1 MDHGI
6 PKEDRYGRLY
16 FYIRDKLETFCR
28 RAASAKKLRCH
39 LYCGDAADLPLHLN
53 NNLEKMKFDRVEVA
67 NIVEMHYL
75 GLGKTLQSCGTL
87 LKTTAENPHATLIAH
102 FMNAIHHAEANLGQE
117 YIAKSFISVFRKVMK
132 FVRVQP
138 SDLQK
143 KTGAAVVRN
152 VQARDIF
159 RDFDHLFG
167 HYMRMEDFDKASREA
182 GLRMKAANTVIDAWP
197 LRLRKGYGEPGAQE
211 AFDRLMESGSS
222 GNERYVEWMRS
233 G

>member
-16 FYIRDKLETFCR
+16 FYIRDKLERFCR

-53 NNLEKMKFDRVEVA
+53 SNLEKMKFDRVEVA
-67 NIVEMHYL
+67 NIVEMPYL
-75 GLGKTLQSCGTL
+75 GLQKTLQPCGTL
-87 LKTTAENPHATLIAH
+87 LKTAAENPHATLIGL
-102 FMNAIHHAEANLGQE
+102 FMNAVHYAEKDLGQE
-117 YIAKSFISVFRKVMK
+117 YIVKSLTSAFGKVMK
-132 FVRVQP
+132 FVPVQP
-138 SDLQK
+138 SDRQK
-143 KTGAAVVRN
+143 NGAAAVRN
-152 VQARDIF
+152 VEAKDIF

-182 GLRMKAANTVIDAWP
+182 GLRMKTANTVIDAWP